1 MMIIFTV
8 PEENEKKVLT
18 MAEYILTQYERGEWE
33 LFSLISSAWHG
44 KQYYFLND
52 NGTVYSRAS
61 HKNMSREEAIYEFL
75 EQIGEQIWLSI
86 SSGKMLLRGV
96 FRMHT

>member
-1 MMIIFTV
+1 MMIIFSV
-8 PEENEKKVLT
+8 PEENGKKVLT

-61 HKNMSREEAIYEFL
+61 HKNMSREEAIYEFV
-75 EQIGEQIWLSI
+75 EQIGE
-86 SSGKMLLRGV
+86 
-96 FRMHT
+96 